1 LRTADRIA
9 ETMTFTRVTFPDT
22 CQ

>member
-1 LRTADRIA
+1 LRTADRIV